1 MQNGVDVKV
10 YTIFYLVLVI
20 FCKVVYNRDVNL

>member
-10 YTIFYLVLVI
+10 YTLFYLALVI
-20 FCKVVYNRDVNL
+20 FCKVVYNRGVNL